1 MLWSASIKP
10 QRSTLCG
17 EATVPFLG
25 RPVYLADSEHN
36 RGRWRD

>member
-1 MLWSASIKP
+1 MLWLASIKP
-10 QRSTLCG
+10 QRPTLCG
-17 EATVPFLG
+17 EATMPFSG